1 MVPLP
6 QLLVGQVQQLLGG
19 PVDVRALDHSVIM
32 PC

>member
-1 MVPLP
+1 MVSLP

-19 PVDVRALDHSVIM
+19 PVDVMALDHLVIM